1 MEAMRQSWSDDRLD
15 ALNQRVDE
23 GFIRVDEQFA
33 KVDAQFAR
41 VEDRIDRLDEK
52 LETRFDRLDAK
63 IDRKI
68 DASSYELRMEMKAG
82 FDDVN
87 ARFDRMQQ
95 TMMQIGAG
103 LIGVLIAAS
112 AGLIATQL

>member
-15 ALNQRVDE
+15 DLNKRVDD
-23 GFIRVDEQFA
+23 G
-33 KVDAQFAR
+33 FAR

-52 LETRFDRLDAK
+52 LEARFDHLDAK

-68 DASSYELRMEMKAG
+68 DTSSHELRMEMKAG

>member
-23 GFIRVDEQFA
+23 GFIRVDAQFA
-33 KVDAQFAR
+33 KVDVQFA
-41 VEDRIDRLDEK
+41 K
-52 LETRFDRLDAK
+52 LEARFDHLDAK

-68 DASSYELRMEMKAG
+68 DTSSHELRMEMKAG

-95 TMMQIGAG
+95 TMIQTGAG

>member
-23 GFIRVDEQFA
+23 GFTRVDEQFT
-33 KVDAQFAR
+33 KVDERFAR

-52 LETRFDRLDAK
+52 LENRFERLGTK
-63 IDRKI
+63 IDT
-68 DASSYELRMEMKAG
+68 STNELRREMKAG

-95 TMMQIGAG
+95 TMIQVGGG
-103 LIGVLIAAS
+103 LIGVLVVAG

>member
-23 GFIRVDEQFA
+23 GFIRVDAQFA
-33 KVDAQFAR
+33 KVDARFTR
-41 VEDRIDRLDEK
+41 IEDR
-52 LETRFDRLDAK
+52 FDHLDAK

-68 DASSYELRMEMKAG
+68 DTSSHELRMEMKAG

>member
-1 MEAMRQSWSDDRLD
+1 MRQSWSDDRLD

-23 GFIRVDEQFA
+23 GFIRVDAQFA
-33 KVDAQFAR
+33 K

-52 LETRFDRLDAK
+52 LETRFDHLDAK

-68 DASSYELRMEMKAG
+68 DTSSHELRMEMKAG